1 MKTIYDHQKNYKIT
15 ETGKAEILSI
25 NTCPICGAARD
36 NNLDRWDY
44 VSNCWNK
51 SPLTCGHGYW
61 ITENM
66 NTTDDAANDDW
77 QDSVLILPEFIPE
90 LEALGYSIDSED

>member
-1 MKTIYDHQKNYKIT
+1 MEAKKFTLT

-25 NTCPICGAARD
+25 DTCPICGAARD
-36 NNLDRWDY
+36 SNLDKWDY

-51 SPLTCGHGYW
+51 APLTCGHGYW

-66 NTTDDAANDDW
+66 NPTDDAANDDW

-90 LEALGYSIDSED
+90 LEALGYSEATK

>member
-1 MKTIYDHQKNYKIT
+1 MKAKKNFTLT

-25 NTCPICGAARD
+25 TTCPICGASGNGD
-36 NNLDRWDY
+36 TSTWDY

-51 SPLTCGHGYW
+51 SPLTCGHGSRF
-61 ITENM
+61 TENM

-77 QDSVLILPEFIPE
+77 QTSILIYPEFIPE
-90 LEALGYSIDSED
+90 LEALGYTEA

>member
-1 MKTIYDHQKNYKIT
+1 MKAKKFFIT
-15 ETGKAEILSI
+15 ETGKAEILNTSI
-25 NTCPICGAARD
+25 CPICGAARD

-44 VSNCWNK
+44 ISNVFNK

-77 QDSVLILPEFIPE
+77 QEAVLIRPEFIQE
-90 LEALGYSIDSED
+90 LEALGYSEATE

>member
-1 MKTIYDHQKNYKIT
+1 MEAKKFFIT
-15 ETGKAEILSI
+15 ETGKAEILNTSI
-25 NTCPICGAARD
+25 CPICGAGRD

-77 QDSVLILPEFIPE
+77 QTSILILPEFIPE
-90 LEALGYSIDSED
+90 LEALGYGRGLK